1 VAIFHRT
8 ALAQELA
15 THILDDDLAPAR
27 SGLFLG
33 ARRRTGKSTFLQQ
46 DLCPELKRRGAIVI
60 YIDLWED
67 LDQDPGDVII
77 EAIRGEL
84 AQHEGV
90 VMRLARSA
98 GLERVNMA
106 GVAFTLDRVGLG
118 KQVSLA
124 KALAALSDECQRMIV
139 LIVDEAQHANTTEK
153 GSTALCA
160 MKAARDKLNMGP
172 HHGLRIVAT
181 GSNRD
186 KLAVMVEWKDQAFFC
201 APMKEFPPLGVDFL
215 DWICQRAP
223 ASAALR
229 VDAVARLFKRS
240 GYRPEWMQDGLS
252 ALAARD
258 DWTPAAAAAAF
269 EEAVEA
275 RADLRV
281 QGLLGLVGLLSPLQ
295 SAVLRVLAAQGRR
308 FVPFWDRTLETYRLV
323 IEVDD
328 GNKVTEPI
336 SVESVRL
343 ALEALKDKGF
353 LWRSPH
359 GVYTL
364 EEFGIREALE
374 EGRLLTASTQRVT
387 LMGSQAV

>member
-1 VAIFHRT
+1 VSIFHRT

-77 EAIRGEL
+77 EAIRREL

-98 GLERVNMA
+98 GLDRVNMA

-160 MKAARDKLNMGP
+160 MKAARDKLNMG
-172 HHGLRIVAT
+172 RECQ
-181 GSNRD
+181 
-186 KLAVMVEWKDQAFFC
+186 KFC
-201 APMKEFPPLGVDFL
+201 V
-215 DWICQRAP
+215 
-223 ASAALR
+223 
-229 VDAVARLFKRS
+229 
-240 GYRPEWMQDGLS
+240 
-252 ALAARD
+252 
-258 DWTPAAAAAAF
+258 
-269 EEAVEA
+269 
-275 RADLRV
+275 
-281 QGLLGLVGLLSPLQ
+281 
-295 SAVLRVLAAQGRR
+295 
-308 FVPFWDRTLETYRLV
+308 
-323 IEVDD
+323 
-328 GNKVTEPI
+328 
-336 SVESVRL
+336 
-343 ALEALKDKGF
+343 
-353 LWRSPH
+353 
-359 GVYTL
+359 
-364 EEFGIREALE
+364 
-374 EGRLLTASTQRVT
+374 
-387 LMGSQAV
+387 